1 MQLFVCVGVVGCSI
15 IVLETVRCDLQNEDD
30 DRYGGVVMKKDLL
43 LTEKEERVKEAG
55 KQGIISLVILLAV
68 FVMVTIYQ
76 GLEIWYRSTEFMLFA
91 VGMCM
96 AALAIRPLVT
106 LSSGQ
111 RALKERKKITENG
124 RFEYGKVMKISET
137 VGLRTMT
144 KHLAIRYCVQ
154 MVYVDGHGLK
164 KWNSSHYAKN
174 PRDYID
180 IGKEYKIYFLGKK
193 SCLEAVEAKNR

>member
-1 MQLFVCVGVVGCSI
+1 
-15 IVLETVRCDLQNEDD
+15 
-30 DRYGGVVMKKDLL
+30 MKKDLL
-43 LTEKEERVKEAG
+43 LTEKEERVREAG
-55 KQGIISLVILLAV
+55 KQGMISFIILLAV

-91 VGMCM
+91 VGMCT

-124 RFEYGKVMKISET
+124 RCVYGKVIEISET

-144 KHLAIRYCVQ
+144 KHLAIRYCVR
-154 MVYVDGHGLK
+154 MVYNDGNGIK
-164 KWNSSHYAKN
+164 KWSSSHYAKN
-174 PRDYID
+174 PRDYIEV
-180 IGKEYKIYFLGKK
+180 GNVYKLYFLGKK
-193 SCLEAVEAKNR
+193 SCLEAVEVKNRKS